1 MPCASRAC
9 YRRIMTILRRSGPG
23 VEALPSGLL
32 AVVAL
37 LTAWRQLGGPAAVG
51 YLAEALL
58 VLFLVLAWPRL
69 SAMARLLL
77 VACGLTTLL
86 AVWRFASPWA
96 ALHEAAASFAFL
108 AAFMSAL
115 ALLRLPA
122 YRSRLIH
129 RCGQSLLMQ
138 PPTWRYPLL
147 SLGSTLFGIVL
158 NFGVLNLFI
167 SMIEKANTLGA
178 AQGRAWVQQARRR
191 RMLLATLRGFTLA
204 PLVSPLGIGVAVVLG
219 NLPELAWR
227 ELFPYVLA
235 AATLM
240 FLLGWGCDQLAG
252 PRPAQSTVVAARP
265 SLLPLLHFSLLLSA
279 LMGLVFALA
288 GWLSLRLPQA
298 VLLGVPLGAWLWLVW
313 QCRRLGAGGVLPAG
327 VVLGRRL
334 PGLLGSIGN
343 EVVALGAG
351 AYLGYL
357 SVALMDPSQLAGL
370 TSLLV
375 ALGSWLPLLAL
386 LLIVVLAQVGVN
398 PIISVTFLTSM
409 VSQVELSEI
418 SVPLLAAAM
427 LVGWSLTMVSSP
439 FTAAMMIMSR
449 FTGMSAG
456 RIGLYWNGMFI
467 AASLLT
473 AALVLRLV
481 S

>member
-1 MPCASRAC
+1 MVTRQGNRPHF
-9 YRRIMTILRRSGPG
+9 Y
-23 VEALPSGLL
+23 ALPSYLL
-32 AVVAL
+32 AAVAV
-37 LTAWRQLGGPAAVG
+37 LTVWRQLGAPAMVG
-51 YLAEALL
+51 YLSELL
-58 VLFLVLAWPRL
+58 LIGFLVLAWPRL

-77 VACGLTTLL
+77 LACGAVSLL
-86 AVWRFASPWA
+86 AIWRSQAPLA
-96 ALHEAAASFAFL
+96 VLHEAAGSFAFL
-108 AAFMSAL
+108 AAFMTAL

-122 YRSRLIH
+122 YRSRLIR
-129 RCGQSLLMQ
+129 RCGKSLLLQ
-138 PPTWRYPLL
+138 PPGWRYPML
-147 SLGSTLFGIVL
+147 SVGSTLFGIVL
-158 NFGVLNLFI
+158 NFGVLNLFM

-178 AQGRAWVQQARRR
+178 AQGRVWVQRVRRR

-219 NLPELAWR
+219 NLSELQWR

-235 AATLM
+235 AATLL
-240 FLLGWGCDQLAG
+240 FLLGWLCDYLAG
-252 PRPAQSTVVAARP
+252 PRPGRQAVVKGRP
-265 SLLPLLHFSLLLSA
+265 TLWPLLHFSLLLSA
-279 LMGLVFALA
+279 LMGLVFTIAS
-288 GWLSLRLPQA
+288 WLSLRLPQA
-298 VLLGVPLGAWLWLVW
+298 VLVGVPLGAWLWLAW
-313 QCRRLGAGGVLPAG
+313 QCRRQGAAGILPSA

-357 SVALMDPSQLAGL
+357 SVVLMDPAQLAEVAA
-370 TSLLV
+370 LLIE
-375 ALGSWLPLLAL
+375 LGSWLPLLAL
-386 LLIVVLAQVGVN
+386 LLIVALAQIGVN

-409 VSQVELSEI
+409 VSQVSLPGVSL
-418 SVPLLAAAM
+418 PLLAAAM

-456 RIGLYWNGMFI
+456 HIGLRWNGIFL
-467 AASLLT
+467 AASLAA
-473 AALVLRLV
+473 AALVLRFV